1 MTKFPFVPFYQL
13 IGLQKAKINLPQK
26 SFMDFEDTSLMD
38 MKQERGVLDLIKLDE
53 LTVNSILENL
63 KERYDSNRYYVT
75 YFLFVFVGLFG

>member
-1 MTKFPFVPFYQL
+1 
-13 IGLQKAKINLPQK
+13 
-26 SFMDFEDTSLMD
+26 MDFEDTSLMD